1 MDEGDVVARVV
12 AVPDGKEHQ
21 GSGLTEQMIVEE
33 PKPLVHVRHDPSI
46 GVDVE
51 AVNQLKWEQK

>member
-1 MDEGDVVARVV
+1 M
-12 AVPDGKEHQ
+12 PDGEERQ
-21 GSGLTEQMIVEE
+21 GSGLTEQTIVEE

>member
-12 AVPDGKEHQ
+12 AVTDSEERQ
-21 GSGLTEQMIVEE
+21 GFGLTEQMIAEE

>member
-12 AVPDGKEHQ
+12 AVPDGEERQ
-21 GSGLTEQMIVEE
+21 GSGLTEQTIVEE
-33 PKPLVHVRHDPSI
+33 PLVHVRHDPSI